1 MSCVVKTLTPF
12 IDKEILYA
20 ALAECGCQCT
30 VQGEKII
37 TNITDVR
44 IGFQT
49 FERDKSGKYVL
60 LAYSHTD
67 QNQIGFVNRVETRY
81 NALCQKRLEEIEL
94 ERQKA
99 AAEAERKRLE
109 GKKIRLEN
117 ERKAF
122 VEKQRTS
129 IIEKAQAKGYSVK
142 ETKVNNKIKLV
153 LVRHTY

>member
-12 IDKEILYA
+12 IDKEILCA

-37 TNITDVR
+37 TNIKDVR

-81 NALCQKRLEEIEL
+81 NALYQKKLEEIERARL
-94 ERQKA
+94 EA
-99 AAEAERKRLE
+99 IAEAERQRLE
-109 GKKIRLEN
+109 QERIRMEE

-122 VEKQRTS
+122 VEKQRTE
-129 IIEKAQAKGYSVK
+129 IIERAKEKGYSVK
-142 ETKVNNKIKLV
+142 ETRVNNKIKLV
-153 LVRHTY
+153 LIRHTY